1 MQAFLGGVVALVLPL
16 SSIPLTPASQ
26 PAAAVNAATPVSEIV
41 QPLTATSTAPE
52 EVTAPRTATVDTV
65 SDNDADLRAEIA
77 LLGSGI
83 SALTALLTERPS
95 ATVPPD
101 FSPFQSQLDALQ
113 LAMARSTRIDQLSN
127 VTISSPTF
135 TNLTTGSVSEGSNLY
150 YTDSRV
156 GSYISA
162 STTIPHIGGT
172 AYGDLPYWTGSI
184 WSTIATSSLGL
195 TPAWGSITGTLSNQ
209 TDLQTALDAK
219 LSLTNWFATTTAP
232 HLTTLANLATIGTL
246 TSGIW
251 NASTI
256 GVPYGGTGW
265 GNISAGAIPYG
276 NGASALATTTAG
288 TAGNIL
294 AYLNGIP
301 TWTATTTFA
310 APLTYANGAVSIA
323 AANGTTNGYLAS
335 ADWTTFNTKQDA
347 LSWTYP
353 LINTANTISL
363 GFGTTTTNTWSQT
376 QTFTTGL
383 LSLASS
389 TIGDGTQTGGL
400 TVSGGAT
407 TTGNLVVQ
415 GSATSTFSAG
425 LQTAALNVTTGTST
439 FANGIALTGGCVL
452 FNGTC
457 LGGSSAAS

>member
-1 MQAFLGGVVALVLPL
+1 MQAFLGGVVAWVLPL
-16 SSIPLTPASQ
+16 FSTPLTPASQ

-101 FSPFQSQLDALQ
+101 FSPFQSQLDALH
-113 LAMARSTRIDQLSN
+113 LAMPRGTRIDQLSN

-150 YTDSRV
+150 YTDARV

-162 STTIPHIGGT
+162 STTIPHIGGS
-172 AYGDLPYWTGSI
+172 AYGDLAYWTGSI
-184 WSTIATSSLGL
+184 WSTIATSYLGL

-209 TDLQTALDAK
+209 TDLQSALDAK

-232 HLTTLANLATIGTL
+232 HLTTLGNLATVGTL

-256 GVPYGGTGW
+256 GVPYGGT
-265 GNISAGAIPYG
+265 A
-276 NGASALATTTAG
+276 
-288 TAGNIL
+288 
-294 AYLNGIP
+294 
-301 TWTATTTFA
+301 
-310 APLTYANGAVSIA
+310 
-323 AANGTTNGYLAS
+323 
-335 ADWTTFNTKQDA
+335 
-347 LSWTYP
+347 
-353 LINTANTISL
+353 
-363 GFGTTTTNTWSQT
+363 
-376 QTFTTGL
+376 
-383 LSLASS
+383 
-389 TIGDGTQTGGL
+389 
-400 TVSGGAT
+400 
-407 TTGNLVVQ
+407 TGNLGVQ

-425 LQTAALNVTTGTST
+425 LQTTALNVTMGTST
-439 FANGIALTGGCVL
+439 FANGIALTGGCVSV
-452 FNGTC
+452 NGTC
-457 LGGSSAAS
+457 LGAGGSNLTTTYTVDSGSNAISVGDIVSYINGNAERTHPAILIGTPVVFNAAYSNYISSAKLDSTHFVVAYYDGGTSSVNAVIGTVSGTTITYGTPVALNAVSSDYIS